1 MLRIGVCDDDK
12 EFRQRLMQMIRI
24 WSDHGGIPTELYPF
38 GDELIAKNAAFRMD
52 IILLDIVMP
61 LLNGM
66 DTARELRAQDTA
78 VKIIFL
84 TSSPEFALES
94 YEVRAQDYLLKP
106 ITRKDIAALIERL
119 NGILKP
125 QALSLRRALED
136 CSHLFEAEPKNMV
149 LKTSFGF
156 QKLYFHDIEY
166 AEAQNKRVVFYLRG
180 DKVVETS
187 EPLRSFEERLTVSSG
202 FFKCHRSYLVYLPNV
217 DHFNNNE
224 IFTKS
229 GRSIPI
235 ARGYGKAF
243 QEAYFAHMFQEE

>member
-12 EFRQRLMQMIRI
+12 EFLQRLVQMIHI
-24 WSDHGGIPTELYPF
+24 WSDHSGIPTELYPF
-38 GDELIAKNAAFRMD
+38 DNGDELISKNAAFRMD

-106 ITRKDIAALIERL
+106 ITYER
-119 NGILKP
+119 
-125 QALSLRRALED
+125 LRRALED

-187 EPLRSFEERLTVSSG
+187 
-202 FFKCHRSYLVYLPNV
+202 
-217 DHFNNNE
+217 
-224 IFTKS
+224 
-229 GRSIPI
+229 
-235 ARGYGKAF
+235 
-243 QEAYFAHMFQEE
+243 

>member
-12 EFRQRLMQMIRI
+12 EFRQRLVQMIRI
-24 WSDHGGIPTELYPF
+24 WSDHSGIPTELYPF
-38 GDELIAKNAAFRMD
+38 DNGDELIAKNAAFRMD

-106 ITRKDIAALIERL
+106 ITYER
-119 NGILKP
+119 
-125 QALSLRRALED
+125 LRRALED

-166 AEAQNKRVVFYLRG
+166 AEATAATWCTCPMSITLII
-180 DKVVETS
+180 T
-187 EPLRSFEERLTVSSG
+187 RS
-202 FFKCHRSYLVYLPNV
+202 LPNPAAA
-217 DHFNNNE
+217 FP
-224 IFTKS
+224 S
-229 GRSIPI
+229 
-235 ARGYGKAF
+235 RGATAKPFRRLISRICSKRNKERRDLHAGKHIGCA
-243 QEAYFAHMFQEE
+243 A

>member
-12 EFRQRLMQMIRI
+12 EFRQRLVQMIRI
-24 WSDHGGIPTELYPF
+24 WSEHSGIPTELYPF
-38 GDELIAKNAAFRMD
+38 DNGDELIAKNAAFRMD

-106 ITRKDIAALIERL
+106 ITYER
-119 NGILKP
+119 
-125 QALSLRRALED
+125 LRRALED

-166 AEAQNKRVVFYLRG
+166 AEAQNKRVVFYLRR

-187 EPLRSFEERLTVSSG
+187 
-202 FFKCHRSYLVYLPNV
+202 
-217 DHFNNNE
+217 
-224 IFTKS
+224 
-229 GRSIPI
+229 
-235 ARGYGKAF
+235 
-243 QEAYFAHMFQEE
+243 

>member
-1 MLRIGVCDDDK
+1 MILNCAIIDEDPEALQLLEQYIEKTPTLHLIGAYKSAIDAVD
-12 EFRQRLMQMIRI
+12 
-24 WSDHGGIPTELYPF
+24 GIHH
-38 GDELIAKNAAFRMD
+38 NH
-52 IILLDIVMP
+52 LDILFLAIHMQQISGLEFAKVVP
-61 LLNGM
+61 KN
-66 DTARELRAQDTA
+66 
-78 VKIIFL
+78 VKIVFTTAFKEYAIEAYKVNAF
-84 TSSPEFALES
+84 
-94 YEVRAQDYLLKP
+94 DYLLKP
-106 ITRKDIAALIERL
+106 ITYER
-119 NGILKP
+119 
-125 QALSLRRALED
+125 LRRALED

>member
-1 MLRIGVCDDDK
+1 MLRILVCDDDK

-24 WSDHGGIPTELYPF
+24 WSDHSGIPTELYPF
-38 GDELIAKNAAFRMD
+38 DNGDELISKNAAFRMD

-106 ITRKDIAALIERL
+106 ITYER
-119 NGILKP
+119 
-125 QALSLRRALED
+125 LRRALED

-156 QKLYFHDIEY
+156 QKLCKVIVCSRKEFNQDLTYNTNTRLLLITDRDGIEIV
-166 AEAQNKRVVFYLRG
+166 N
-180 DKVVETS
+180 
-187 EPLRSFEERLTVSSG
+187 
-202 FFKCHRSYLVYLPNV
+202 
-217 DHFNNNE
+217 HF
-224 IFTKS
+224 
-229 GRSIPI
+229 P
-235 ARGYGKAF
+235 
-243 QEAYFAHMFQEE
+243 AHFLKLAVADTASA

>member
-12 EFRQRLMQMIRI
+12 EFRQRLVQMIRI
-24 WSDHGGIPTELYPF
+24 WSDHSGIPTELYPF
-38 GDELIAKNAAFRMD
+38 DNGDELIAKNAAFRMD

-106 ITRKDIAALIERL
+106 ITYER
-119 NGILKP
+119 
-125 QALSLRRALED
+125 LRRALED

-156 QKLYFHDIEY
+156 QKLCKVIVCSRKEFNQDLTYNTNTRLLLITDRDGIEIV
-166 AEAQNKRVVFYLRG
+166 N
-180 DKVVETS
+180 
-187 EPLRSFEERLTVSSG
+187 
-202 FFKCHRSYLVYLPNV
+202 
-217 DHFNNNE
+217 HF
-224 IFTKS
+224 
-229 GRSIPI
+229 P
-235 ARGYGKAF
+235 
-243 QEAYFAHMFQEE
+243 AHFLKLAVA

>member
-1 MLRIGVCDDDK
+1 MAYV
-12 EFRQRLMQMIRI
+12 MTIRI
-24 WSDHGGIPTELYPF
+24 WSDHSGIPTELYPF
-38 GDELIAKNAAFRMD
+38 DNGDELIAKNAAFRMD

-94 YEVRAQDYLLKP
+94 YEVRAQDY
-106 ITRKDIAALIERL
+106 
-119 NGILKP
+119 
-125 QALSLRRALED
+125 
-136 CSHLFEAEPKNMV
+136 FEAEPKNMV

-187 EPLRSFEERLTVSSG
+187 EPLRSFEERLAVSSG